1 MHADPLG
8 RIIPRIHDAGLDP
21 RLWTG
26 VLQSLTETIG
36 AIGAAYIVRNARTG
50 RVDWAN
56 FLGPSAQ
63 FTSDYITRYAAKD
76 PFSDL
81 LTGHEGTWMRLS
93 EQLPEPE
100 LRRSEWYNDFVLK
113 CGVRDIIAAQIGN
126 TGAQTVVFGIHEGIG
141 EKPLRTSHLKRLNRL
156 LEPLG
161 RAAEVQLRLRELGWK
176 SVIAARA
183 FDQVS
188 TGVIVVDADGSV
200 IEMNGLAERVVQR
213 GDGLTLQQGAL
224 GAARVFETAKLA
236 AAIASAT
243 QPEPAATS
251 SRILI
256 GRQGGKHDYILA
268 VSPLGVELGFY
279 SDPMALIVVV
289 DPEARCPNADDLS
302 AYFGLSFAEC
312 RLAIR
317 LMSGKP
323 LRAIA
328 AESGS
333 ATATLRSQLRSI
345 LKKIRVERQ
354 ADLLL
359 VLASVP
365 SSPASEDCGEAK
377 PPPNF
382 AARGLPGRRDVV
394 IS

>member
-1 MHADPLG
+1 M
-8 RIIPRIHDAGLDP
+8 
-21 RLWTG
+21 WTS
-26 VLQSLTETIG
+26 VLQSVTGAVG
-36 AIGAAYIVRNARTG
+36 AIGAAYIVRNERTG
-50 RVDWAN
+50 RIDWAN
-56 FLGPSAQ
+56 FLGPSAE
-63 FTSDYITRYAAKD
+63 FTSDYITRFAAKD
-76 PFSDL
+76 PFTDL
-81 LTGHEGTWMRLS
+81 LMGHEGTWMRLS
-93 EQLPEPE
+93 EQLPE
-100 LRRSEWYNDFVLK
+100 LCRNEWYNGFVLK
-113 CGVRDIIAAQIGN
+113 SGVRDIIAAQLTN
-126 TGAQTVVFGIHEGIG
+126 TGTHTVVLGIHEGIG
-141 EKPLRTSHLKRLNRL
+141 EKPLPISRLKRLNRL
-156 LEPLG
+156 LEPLR

-176 SVIAARA
+176 SAVAARA

-188 TGVIVVDADGSV
+188 TGVIVVDAYGSV

-279 SDPMALIVVV
+279 SDPMALIIVV

-312 RLAIR
+312 RLAMR

-365 SSPASEDCGEAK
+365 SSPAAEDCGEAK

-382 AARGLPGRRDVV
+382 AAR
-394 IS
+394 

>member
-1 MHADPLG
+1 MPADSLG
-8 RIIPRIHDAGLDP
+8 RIIPRIHDAALDP
-21 RLWTG
+21 RLWTS
-26 VLQSLTETIG
+26 VLQSLTGAVG
-36 AIGAAYIVRNARTG
+36 AIGAAYIVRNERTG
-50 RVDWAN
+50 RIDWAN
-56 FLGPSAQ
+56 FLGPSAE
-63 FTSDYITRYAAKD
+63 FTSDYITRFAAKD
-76 PFSDL
+76 PFTDL
-81 LTGHEGTWMRLS
+81 LMGHEGTWMRLS
-93 EQLPEPE
+93 EQLPE
-100 LRRSEWYNDFVLK
+100 LCRNEWYNGFVLK
-113 CGVRDIIAAQIGN
+113 SGVRDIIAAQLTN
-126 TGAQTVVFGIHEGIG
+126 TGTHTVVLGIHEGIA
-141 EKPLRTSHLKRLNRL
+141 EKPLPISRLKRLNRL
-156 LEPLG
+156 LEPLR

-176 SVIAARA
+176 SAVAARA

-188 TGVIVVDADGSV
+188 TGVIVVDAYGSV

-279 SDPMALIVVV
+279 SDPMALIIVV

-312 RLAIR
+312 RLAMR

-333 ATATLRSQLRSI
+333 ATATPRSQLRSI

-354 ADLLL
+354 TDLFL
-359 VLASVP
+359 VLARVP
-365 SSPASEDCGEAK
+365 SSPDGEAHSEAN
-377 PPPNF
+377 PPPT
-382 AARGLPGRRDVV
+382 AAGR
-394 IS
+394 

>member
-1 MHADPLG
+1 MHADPFG
-8 RIIPRIHDAGLDP
+8 RIIPRIHDAALDP
-21 RLWTG
+21 RLWTS
-26 VLQSLTETIG
+26 VLQSLTEATG

-56 FLGPSAQ
+56 FLGPSAKYR
-63 FTSDYITRYAAKD
+63 SDYITRFAAKD
-76 PFSDL
+76 PFTEL
-81 LTGHEGTWMRLS
+81 FTGHEGTWMRLS
-93 EQLPEPE
+93 ERLSAPE
-100 LRRSEWYNDFVLK
+100 LRRNEWYNDFVLK
-113 CGVRDIIAAQIGN
+113 CGVGDIIGAQITN
-126 TGAQTVVFGIHEGIG
+126 TGSHTAVFGIHEGIG
-141 EKPLRTSHLKRLNRL
+141 EKPIPASHVKRLNRL

-176 SVIAARA
+176 SAVAARA
-183 FDQVS
+183 FDHVS

-200 IEMNGLAERVVQR
+200 IEMNGLAEQVVRR
-213 GDGLTLQQGAL
+213 GDGLTFRRGAI
-224 GAARVFETAKLA
+224 GAARVFETAKLE

-243 QPEPAATS
+243 RPGATATN

-268 VSPLGVELGFY
+268 VSPLGVDLDFY
-279 SDPMALIVVV
+279 SDPMALIIVV
-289 DPEARCPNADDLS
+289 DPEARCPKADDLS
-302 AYFGLSFAEC
+302 AYFGLSFAES
-312 RLAIR
+312 RLATQ

-328 AESGS
+328 AESGA

-359 VLASVP
+359 VLARVP
-365 SSPASEDCGEAK
+365 SSPDGKSAQ
-377 PPPNF
+377 
-382 AARGLPGRRDVV
+382 
-394 IS
+394 

>member
-1 MHADPLG
+1 MPADSLG
-8 RIIPRIHDAGLDP
+8 RIIPRIHDAALDP
-21 RLWTG
+21 RLWTS
-26 VLQSLTETIG
+26 VLQSLTGAVG
-36 AIGAAYIVRNARTG
+36 AIGAAYIVRNERTG
-50 RVDWAN
+50 RIDWAN
-56 FLGPSAQ
+56 FLGPSAE
-63 FTSDYITRYAAKD
+63 FTSDYITRFAAKD
-76 PFSDL
+76 PFTDL
-81 LTGHEGTWMRLS
+81 LMGHEGTWMRLS
-93 EQLPEPE
+93 EQLPTE
-100 LRRSEWYNDFVLK
+100 LCRNEWYNGFVLK
-113 CGVRDIIAAQIGN
+113 SGVRDIIAAQLTN
-126 TGAQTVVFGIHEGIG
+126 TGTQTVVFGIHEGIG
-141 EKPLRTSHLKRLNRL
+141 EKPLPISRLKRLNRL
-156 LEPLG
+156 LEPLR

-176 SVIAARA
+176 SAVAARA

-188 TGVIVVDADGSV
+188 TGVIVVDAYGSV

-279 SDPMALIVVV
+279 SDPMALIIVV

-312 RLAIR
+312 RLAMR

-365 SSPASEDCGEAK
+365 SSKAAEDCGEAK

-382 AARGLPGRRDVV
+382 AAR
-394 IS
+394 

>member
-1 MHADPLG
+1 MSADSLG
-8 RIIPRIHDAGLDP
+8 LIIPRIHDAALDP
-21 RLWTG
+21 RLWTS
-26 VLQSLTETIG
+26 VLGSVTEALG
-36 AIGAAYIVRNARTG
+36 AVGAAYIVRNARTG

-63 FTSDYITRYAAKD
+63 FTSDYIARYAAKD
-76 PFSDL
+76 PFIEL
-81 LTGHEGTWMRLS
+81 LTGHEGAWIRLS

-100 LRRSEWYNDFVLK
+100 LRRNEWYTDFVLK
-113 CGVRDIIAAQIGN
+113 SGVKDIVAAQISN
-126 TGAQTVVFGIHEGIG
+126 TGSHRVVFGIHEGIG
-141 EKPLRTSHLKRLNRL
+141 EKPLPISRLKRLNRL
-156 LEPLG
+156 LEPLR

-176 SVIAARA
+176 SAVVARA

-188 TGVIVVDADGSV
+188 TGVVVVDADGSV
-200 IEMNGLAERVVQR
+200 IEMNGLAERIVGR
-213 GDGLTLQQGAL
+213 GDGLTFQHGAL

-243 QPEPAATS
+243 KPEPAATS

-279 SDPMALIVVV
+279 SDPMALIIVV

-302 AYFGLSFAEC
+302 AYFGLSVAEC
-312 RLAIR
+312 RLAMR
-317 LMSGKP
+317 LMSGKT

-333 ATATLRSQLRSI
+333 ATATCAASCVRS
-345 LKKIRVERQ
+345 
-354 ADLLL
+354 
-359 VLASVP
+359 
-365 SSPASEDCGEAK
+365 
-377 PPPNF
+377 
-382 AARGLPGRRDVV
+382 
-394 IS
+394 

>member
-1 MHADPLG
+1 MVH
-8 RIIPRIHDAGLDP
+8 
-21 RLWTG
+21 RLRA
-26 VLQSLTETIG
+26 EE
-36 AIGAAYIVRNARTG
+36 RC
-50 RVDWAN
+50 
-56 FLGPSAQ
+56 
-63 FTSDYITRYAAKD
+63 
-76 PFSDL
+76 
-81 LTGHEGTWMRLS
+81 E
-93 EQLPEPE
+93 
-100 LRRSEWYNDFVLK
+100 
-113 CGVRDIIAAQIGN
+113 DIIAAQISD
-126 TGAQTVVFGIHEGIG
+126 TGSHRVVFGIHEGIG
-141 EKPLRTSHLKRLNRL
+141 EKPLPISRLKRLNRL
-156 LEPLG
+156 LEPLR

-176 SVIAARA
+176 SAVVARA

-188 TGVIVVDADGSV
+188 TGVVVVDADGSV
-200 IEMNGLAERVVQR
+200 LEMNGLAERIVGR
-213 GDGLTLQQGAL
+213 GDGLTFQHGAL

-243 QPEPAATS
+243 KPEPAATS

-279 SDPMALIVVV
+279 SDPMALIIVV

-302 AYFGLSFAEC
+302 AYFGLSVAEC
-312 RLAIR
+312 RLAMR
-317 LMSGKP
+317 LMSGKT

-333 ATATLRSQLRSI
+333 ATATLRSQFSSI

-365 SSPASEDCGEAK
+365 SSPDGEVRGEAK
-377 PPPNF
+377 TPPIVP
-382 AARGLPGRRDVV
+382 AR
-394 IS
+394 

>member
-1 MHADPLG
+1 MSADSLG
-8 RIIPRIHDAGLDP
+8 RIIPRIHDAALDP

-26 VLQSLTETIG
+26 VLGSVTEALG
-36 AIGAAYIVRNARTG
+36 VVGAAYIVRNARTG

-63 FTSDYITRYAAKD
+63 FTSDYIARYAAKD
-76 PFSDL
+76 PFIEL
-81 LTGHEGTWMRLS
+81 LTGHEGAWIRLS
-93 EQLPEPE
+93 EQLPAPE
-100 LRRSEWYNDFVLK
+100 LHRNEWYTDFVLK
-113 CGVRDIIAAQIGN
+113 SGVKDIVAAQISN
-126 TGAQTVVFGIHEGIG
+126 TGSHRVVFGIHEGIG
-141 EKPLRTSHLKRLNRL
+141 EKPLPISRLKRLNRL
-156 LEPLG
+156 LEPLR

-176 SVIAARA
+176 SAVVARA

-188 TGVIVVDADGSV
+188 TGVIVVDSGGSV
-200 IEMNGLAERVVQR
+200 IEMNGLAERVVRR
-213 GDGLTLQQGAL
+213 GDGLTFQQGAL

-243 QPEPAATS
+243 KPEPAATS

-279 SDPMALIVVV
+279 SDPMALIIVV

-302 AYFGLSFAEC
+302 AYFGLSVAEC
-312 RLAIR
+312 RLAMR
-317 LMSGKP
+317 LMSGKT

-365 SSPASEDCGEAK
+365 SSPDGEVRGEAK
-377 PPPNF
+377 TPPIVP
-382 AARGLPGRRDVV
+382 AR
-394 IS
+394 